1 MKQETFQLEGD
12 TRVYMKTAANLQLRK
27 HYPSHALIE
36 SNTS

>member
-12 TRVYMKTAANLQLRK
+12 TKVHMKTAAKLQLRK
-27 HYPSHALIE
+27 HYLSHTLIE